1 MMFPFMG
8 IKNTGG
14 EIDLLEEY
22 GSYSEHS
29 IMLGIIIQRGTEVW
43 NAE

>member
-1 MMFPFMG
+1 MG

-22 GSYSEHS
+22 ESYSGHY
-29 IMLGIIIQRGTEVW
+29 IMLGITTQRGTEVW